1 MAATT
6 RENMDNTDSRQS
18 TDKRVFTKRKWKKPS
33 KKFNQRGAKESM
45 KGYRKRQTR
54 GLTEREEIERLRSLY
69 EDFDSRTVETFEDF
83 PLSTKTKLGLQE
95 AGYVMP
101 TEIQKEAIGLALR
114 GLDILGAAKTGSGK
128 TLAFLIPVLEKLYCE
143 MWARDYGIGALIITP
158 TRELAYQI
166 FEVLKKIGVHHDF
179 SAGLVIG
186 GKDLKFESKRMGS
199 CNIVICTPGRL
210 LQHMDE
216 NPLFDATQLQILV
229 LDEAD
234 RILDLGFQ
242 QTVNAIIENIPLERQ
257 TLLFSATQTKS
268 VKDLAR
274 LSLKDPAY
282 VSVHEHAKFTTPE
295 GLTQSYVVCELHNKL
310 NLLWSF
316 IRNHLKQKI
325 LVFLSSC
332 KQVKYVY
339 RAFCRMRPGM
349 TILELHGNMFQL
361 KRMAVYDEFCRKQSA
376 VLIATDIAARGL
388 DFPAVN
394 WVIQLD
400 CPEDVST
407 YIHRAGRTARFEKD
421 GEALLILLPSEES
434 MAEQLTSNKIPISKI
449 QVNPRMFMNVQKKLE
464 VMCARDVALKE
475 SAQRCFTAYL
485 KSVFLMKDKAV
496 FDVTKLDLDAFARS
510 LGLAMAPRVRFLQKH
525 IKELEA
531 KEAKQKKIIEEKE
544 AKAQSKSNS
553 QAEQG
558 SSAAPIRG
566 PDTKAFQ
573 FDVSDDESEDDIFT
587 VKRTVTYKSD
597 DNDEDPALEE
607 EGRKK
612 KQKAVTKVAMAK
624 KLLKKKV
631 VPNKKLVFDEE
642 GEAVEGINVQKA
654 DVIKELLKEE
664 KTPSGID
671 LEISKKILEEEDKF
685 DKQRYRERVKA
696 MHKMKRLKMR
706 QERKE
711 QSGEAAAE
719 LGAGSGSDEEE
730 SEEESE
736 EGQEDEEEASEA
748 ENSDVAGPSSEAAS
762 SEDDELPQRRKR
774 LASQGSKQPVPKK
787 KLARKQPLYANSD
800 SEEEDDEL
808 APMDTGLD
816 LKDDEALALHMLSKR

>member
-1 MAATT
+1 
-6 RENMDNTDSRQS
+6 MDSEQDSGVASGRTLLLLVPGKAGAVGAQG
-18 TDKRVFTKRKWKKPS
+18 WKLQPTW
-33 KKFNQRGAKESM
+33 NRHDA
-45 KGYRKRQTR
+45 
-54 GLTEREEIERLRSLY
+54 
-69 EDFDSRTVETFEDF
+69 FDSKTVETFKDF
-83 PLSTKTKLGLQE
+83 PLSTKTQLGLQE
-95 AGYVMP
+95 AGYVTP
-101 TEIQKEAIGLALR
+101 TEIQREAIGLALR

-143 MWARDYGIGALIITP
+143 MWARTYGIGALIITP

-186 GKDLKFESKRMGS
+186 GKDLKFESKRMDS

-295 GLTQSYVVCELHNKL
+295 GLRQSYVVCELHNKL

-349 TILELHGNMFQL
+349 TILELHGNMFQM

-388 DFPAVN
+388 DFPAIN
-394 WVIQLD
+394 WVVQFD

-421 GEALLILLPSEES
+421 GEALLILLPSEEP
-434 MAEQLTSNKIPISKI
+434 MAEQLTQNKIPISKI
-449 QVNPRMFMNVQKKLE
+449 QVNPKMFVNVQKKLE
-464 VMCARDVALKE
+464 SMCARDVALKE
-475 SAQRCFTAYL
+475 CAQRCFTAYL
-485 KSVFLMKDKAV
+485 KSVFLMKDKTV

-525 IKELEA
+525 MKELEA
-531 KEAKQKKIIEEKE
+531 KEAKQKKIMEEKA
-544 AKAQSKSNS
+544 AKAKNTNTI
-553 QAEQG
+553 QAGQD
-558 SSAAPIRG
+558 APTKPVSPIKG
-566 PDTKAFQ
+566 PDTEPFQ
-573 FDVSDDESEDDIFT
+573 FDMTDESEDDIFT
-587 VKRTVTYKSD
+587 VKRRVTYKSD
-597 DNDEDPALEE
+597 DEDVAAVVYEE
-607 EGRKK
+607 DTKK
-612 KQKAVTKVAMAK
+612 KKKVITKVALAK
-624 KLLKKKV
+624 KVLKKKV
-631 VPNKKLVFDEE
+631 VPNTKVIFDDE

-654 DVIKELLKEE
+654 EVVKKLLEEE
-664 KTPSGID
+664 KAPCGID

-685 DKQRYRERVKA
+685 DKERYRERIKT
-696 MHKMKRLKMR
+696 MHRMKRLKMR

-711 QSGEAAAE
+711 QSGEAGAE
-719 LGAGSGSDEEE
+719 LDAGSGSEHDEEH
-730 SEEESE
+730 SGGE
-736 EGQEDEEEASEA
+736 EGEDEHEEASDATNA
-748 ENSDVAGPSSEAAS
+748 EDNEGTEPS
-762 SEDDELPQRRKR
+762 SEDDLPQRGKRK
-774 LASQGSKQPVPKK
+774 ASQDAKKLAPQK
-787 KLARKQPLYANSD
+787 KLARRRSQYANSD
-800 SEEEDDEL
+800 SEEDDDL
-808 APMDTGLD
+808 GPMDTGLD
-816 LKDDEALALHMLSKR
+816 LEGDEALALHMLSNR

>member
-1 MAATT
+1 MAAASC
-6 RENMDNTDSRQS
+6 EVMDEEYSKQS
-18 TDKRVFTKRKWKKPS
+18 SDKRGFTRKKWKKPS
-33 KKFNQRGAKESM
+33 KNFSRRGQNESM
-45 KGYRKRQTR
+45 KNYRKRQTK
-54 GLTEREEIERLRSLY
+54 GLTEIEEIKRLQGSY
-69 EDFDSRTVETFEDF
+69 EDFNYETAKTFKDF
-83 PLSTKTKLGLQE
+83 PLSAKTQLGLQD
-95 AGYVMP
+95 AGYITP
-101 TEIQKEAIGLALR
+101 TEIQKQAIGLALR

-143 MWARDYGIGALIITP
+143 RWARNYGIGALVITP

-166 FEVLKKIGVHHDF
+166 FEVLKKIGNHHDF

-186 GKDLKFESKRMGS
+186 GKDLKFESKRMDS

-295 GLTQSYVVCELHNKL
+295 GLTQSYVVCELHDKL

-339 RAFCRMRPGM
+339 RALCRMRPGM

-394 WVIQLD
+394 WVLQYD

-434 MAEQLTSNKIPISKI
+434 MAEQLTNNKIPISKI
-449 QVNPRMFMNVQKKLE
+449 QVNPRMLRSIQIKLE
-464 VMCARDVALKE
+464 AMCARDVALKE
-475 SAQRCFTAYL
+475 CAQRCFTAYV
-485 KSVFLMKDKAV
+485 KSVFLMKDKTV
-496 FDVTKLDLDAFARS
+496 FDVAKLDLDAFARS
-510 LGLAMAPRVRFLQKH
+510 LGLAVAPRVRFVQKH
-525 IKELEA
+525 L
-531 KEAKQKKIIEEKE
+531 KQ
-544 AKAQSKSNS
+544 AKAAQEKK
-553 QAEQG
+553 QQKAQEQRESG
-558 SSAAPIRG
+558 SSAPALLPKKSRSTALFEAQ
-566 PDTKAFQ
+566 DE
-573 FDVSDDESEDDIFT
+573 SDDSDLGDIFT
-587 VKRTVTYKSD
+587 VKRTVTYQS
-597 DNDEDPALEE
+597 EVGSVPSFLCYGGMA
-607 EGRKK
+607 
-612 KQKAVTKVAMAK
+612 AAK
-624 KLLKKKV
+624 KALKKRV
-631 VPNKKLVFDEE
+631 VPNTKLVFDEE
-642 GEAVEGINVQKA
+642 GEAVEGLNVQKA
-654 DVIKELLKEE
+654 GIIRDLLKEE
-664 KTPSGID
+664 KAPCGID
-671 LEISKKILEEEDKF
+671 LAISKKILEEEDKF
-685 DKQRYRERVKA
+685 DKQRFRERIKA
-696 MHKMKRLKMR
+696 MHREKRLKMK
-706 QERKE
+706 QERRE
-711 QSGEAAAE
+711 ERGEDAGAE
-719 LGAGSGSDEEE
+719 LAAGSGEEE
-730 SEEESE
+730 EEDADDR
-736 EGQEDEEEASEA
+736 G
-748 ENSDVAGPSSEAAS
+748 VAGPSSAES
-762 SEDDELPQRRKR
+762 S
-774 LASQGSKQPVPKK
+774 S
-787 KLARKQPLYANSD
+787 
-800 SEEEDDEL
+800 SEEEDVPPKQSSREKRAADSEDEGP
-808 APMDTGLD
+808 ARPKKRVAPPADSSEEEEEEDGPMDTGLD
-816 LKDDEALALHMLSKR
+816 LKADEELALRMLSRT

>member
-1 MAATT
+1 MEQAVK
-6 RENMDNTDSRQS
+6 EFQS
-18 TDKRVFTKRKWKKPS
+18 TRRQRV
-33 KKFNQRGAKESM
+33 NESLQEEADERFD
-45 KGYRKRQTR
+45 RKRRNRQASSS
-54 GLTEREEIERLRSLY
+54 LR
-69 EDFDSRTVETFEDF
+69 RR
-83 PLSTKTKLGLQE
+83 LQE
-95 AGYVMP
+95 AGYVTP
-101 TEIQKEAIGLALR
+101 TEIQQEAIGLALR
-114 GLDILGAAKTGSGK
+114 GHDILGAAKTGSGK

-143 MWARDYGIGALIITP
+143 MWARNYGIGALIITP

-186 GKDLKFESKRMGS
+186 GKDLKFESKRMDS

-216 NPLFDATQLQILV
+216 NPLFDATQLQILGWVVV

-242 QTVNAIIENIPLERQ
+242 QTVNAIIENIPLQRQ

-274 LSLKDPAY
+274 LSLKDPDY
-282 VSVHEHAKFTTPE
+282 VSVHENAKFSTPE
-295 GLTQSYVVCELHNKL
+295 GLRQSYVVCELHNKL

-394 WVIQLD
+394 WVIQFD

-407 YIHRAGRTARFEKD
+407 YIHRAGRTARFQKD
-421 GEALLILLPSEES
+421 GEALLILLPSEEP
-434 MAEQLTSNKIPISKI
+434 MAEQLTENKIPISKI
-449 QVNPRMFMNVQKKLE
+449 QVNPKMFVNVQKKLE

-475 SAQRCFTAYL
+475 CAQRCFTAYL
-485 KSVFLMKDKAV
+485 KSVFLMKDKTV

-525 IKELEA
+525 MKELEA
-531 KEAKQKKIIEEKE
+531 REAKQKKMAEEKA
-544 AKAQSKSNS
+544 AKAKSADKAKAGQDVS
-553 QAEQG
+553 TK
-558 SSAAPIRG
+558 PVPPVKG
-566 PDTKAFQ
+566 PDTEAFQ
-573 FDVSDDESEDDIFT
+573 FDVSDESEDDIFT
-587 VKRTVTYKSD
+587 VKRQVTYKSD
-597 DNDEDPALEE
+597 DDDAELPAAVEE
-607 EGRKK
+607 QDIKK
-612 KQKAVTKVAMAK
+612 KKKVITKVALAK
-624 KLLKKKV
+624 KVLKKKV
-631 VPNKKLVFDEE
+631 VPNTKVIFDDE
-642 GEAVEGINVQKA
+642 GEVVEGINVPKA
-654 DVIKELLKEE
+654 QVVKKLLEEE
-664 KTPSGID
+664 KAPCGID

-685 DKQRYRERVKA
+685 DKERYRVRIRA

-711 QSGEAAAE
+711 QSGEAGAE
-719 LGAGSGSDEEE
+719 LVLRLIVSERIAGSGSEQEDEGE
-730 SEEESE
+730 SEEE
-736 EGQEDEEEASEA
+736 QEEASGSTGE
-748 ENSDVAGPSSEAAS
+748 EDSEGTEAS
-762 SEDDELPQRRKR
+762 SEDDDHPQSGKRKANQSTKLLPVKKMARR
-774 LASQGSKQPVPKK
+774 QP
-787 KLARKQPLYANSD
+787 QHANTD
-800 SEEEDDEL
+800 SEKDDDVN
-808 APMDTGLD
+808 PMDTGLD
-816 LKDDEALALHMLSKR
+816 LEGDEALALHILSKR

>member
-6 RENMDNTDSRQS
+6 RENMDGEQHS
-18 TDKRVFTKRKWKKPS
+18 DKRGFTKRKWNKQS
-33 KKFNQRGAKESM
+33 KNFSQRGDKESM
-45 KGYRKRQTR
+45 KVYRKRQTK
-54 GLTEREEIERLRSLY
+54 GLTEKEEIDRLRALY
-69 EDFDSRTVETFEDF
+69 EDFDSKNAKTFKDF
-83 PLSTKTKLGLQE
+83 PLSTKTQLGLQE
-95 AGYVMP
+95 AGYVKP
-101 TEIQKEAIGLALR
+101 TEIQQEAIGLALR
-114 GLDILGAAKTGSGK
+114 GHDILGAAKTGSGK

-143 MWARDYGIGALIITP
+143 MWARTYGIGALIITP

-186 GKDLKFESKRMGS
+186 GKDLKFESKRMDS

-242 QTVNAIIENIPLERQ
+242 QTVNAIIENIPLQRQ

-274 LSLKDPAY
+274 LSLKDPDY
-282 VSVHEHAKFTTPE
+282 VSVHENAKFSTPE
-295 GLTQSYVVCELHNKL
+295 GLRQSYVVCELHNKL

-394 WVIQLD
+394 WVIQFD

-421 GEALLILLPSEES
+421 GEALLILLPSEEP
-434 MAEQLTSNKIPISKI
+434 MAEQLTENKIPISKI
-449 QVNPRMFMNVQKKLE
+449 QVNPKMFVNVQKKLE

-475 SAQRCFTAYL
+475 CAQRCFTAYL
-485 KSVFLMKDKAV
+485 KSVFLMKDKTV

-525 IKELEA
+525 MKELEA
-531 KEAKQKKIIEEKE
+531 REAKQKKIMEEKA
-544 AKAQSKSNS
+544 AKAKSVDKAKAGQDAS
-553 QAEQG
+553 TKPV
-558 SSAAPIRG
+558 SPIKG
-566 PDTKAFQ
+566 PDTEAFQ
-573 FDVSDDESEDDIFT
+573 FDMSDESEDDIFT
-587 VKRTVTYKSD
+587 VKRNVTYKSD
-597 DNDEDPALEE
+597 DDDKDLPATVEE
-607 EGRKK
+607 EDTKK
-612 KQKAVTKVAMAK
+612 KKKIITKVALAK
-624 KLLKKKV
+624 KVLKKKV
-631 VPNKKLVFDEE
+631 VPNTKVIFDDE
-642 GEAVEGINVQKA
+642 GEAVEGINVPKA
-654 DVIKELLKEE
+654 EVVKKLLEEE
-664 KTPSGID
+664 KAPCGID

-685 DKQRYRERVKA
+685 DKERYRERIRA

-711 QSGEAAAE
+711 QTGEEAGAE
-719 LGAGSGSDEEE
+719 LDAGSGGEPEDEGESEGEEE
-730 SEEESE
+730 
-736 EGQEDEEEASEA
+736 QEEASDSAA
-748 ENSDVAGPSSEAAS
+748 EEDSEGTEAS
-762 SEDDELPQRRKR
+762 SEEDDLPQRGKRKANQGAKLPPQKKMAKR
-774 LASQGSKQPVPKK
+774 QPRYAS
-787 KLARKQPLYANSD
+787 SD
-800 SEEEDDEL
+800 SEQDDDVN
-808 APMDTGLD
+808 PMDTGLD
-816 LKDDEALALHMLSKR
+816 LEGDEALALHILSKR

>member
-1 MAATT
+1 MAAATC
-6 RENMDNTDSRQS
+6 ENMEGKQHS
-18 TDKRVFTKRKWKKPS
+18 DKRVFTKRKWNKPS
-33 KKFNQRGAKESM
+33 KNFSRRGERESM
-45 KGYRKRQTR
+45 KVYRKRQTK
-54 GLTEREEIERLRSLY
+54 GLTETEEINRLRALY
-69 EDFDSRTVETFEDF
+69 EDFDSKTVETFKDF
-83 PLSTKTKLGLQE
+83 PLSTKTQLGLQE
-95 AGYVMP
+95 AGYVTP
-101 TEIQKEAIGLALR
+101 TEIQREAIGLALR

-143 MWARDYGIGALIITP
+143 MWARNYGIGALIITP

-186 GKDLKFESKRMGS
+186 GKDLKFESKRMDS

-295 GLTQSYVVCELHNKL
+295 GLRQSYVVCELHNKL

-349 TILELHGNMFQL
+349 TILELHGNMFQM

-388 DFPAVN
+388 DFPAIN
-394 WVIQLD
+394 WVVQFD

-421 GEALLILLPSEES
+421 GEALLILLPSEEP
-434 MAEQLTSNKIPISKI
+434 MAEQLTQNKIPISKI
-449 QVNPRMFMNVQKKLE
+449 QVNPKMFVNVQKKLE
-464 VMCARDVALKE
+464 SMCARDVALKE
-475 SAQRCFTAYL
+475 CAQRCFTAYL
-485 KSVFLMKDKAV
+485 KSVFLMKDKTV

-525 IKELEA
+525 MKELEA
-531 KEAKQKKIIEEKE
+531 KEAKQKKIMEEKA
-544 AKAQSKSNS
+544 AKAKNTNNV
-553 QAEQG
+553 QAGQDV
-558 SSAAPIRG
+558 STKPVSPIKG
-566 PDTKAFQ
+566 PDTEAFQ
-573 FDVSDDESEDDIFT
+573 FDMTDESEDDIFT
-587 VKRTVTYKSD
+587 VKRRVIYKSD
-597 DNDEDPALEE
+597 DDDKDVAAVLYEEDT
-607 EGRKK
+607 KK
-612 KQKAVTKVAMAK
+612 KKKVITKVALAK
-624 KLLKKKV
+624 KVLKKKV
-631 VPNKKLVFDEE
+631 VPNTKVIFDDE

-654 DVIKELLKEE
+654 EVVKKLLEEE
-664 KTPSGID
+664 KAPCGID

-685 DKQRYRERVKA
+685 DKERYRERIKT
-696 MHKMKRLKMR
+696 MHRIKRLKMR

-711 QSGEAAAE
+711 QSGEAGAE
-719 LGAGSGSDEEE
+719 LDAGSGSEHEGEEQ
-730 SEEESE
+730 SEGE
-736 EGQEDEEEASEA
+736 EGEDEQ
-748 ENSDVAGPSSEAAS
+748 EAASDATDAEDNEGTEPS
-762 SEDDELPQRRKR
+762 SEDDLPQRGKRK
-774 LASQGSKQPVPKK
+774 ASQDAKKLAPQK
-787 KLARKQPLYANSD
+787 KLARRRPQYAS
-800 SEEEDDEL
+800 SGSEEDDDL
-808 APMDTGLD
+808 GPMDTGLD
-816 LKDDEALALHMLSKR
+816 LEGDEALALHMLSNR